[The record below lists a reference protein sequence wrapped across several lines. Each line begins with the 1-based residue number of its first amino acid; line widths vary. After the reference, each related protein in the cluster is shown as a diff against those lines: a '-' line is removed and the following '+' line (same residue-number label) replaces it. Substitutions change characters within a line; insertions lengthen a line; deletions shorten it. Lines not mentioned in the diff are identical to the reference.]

1 MSDPSS
7 PPVPARTTDPAS
19 APATDKTTTGAAPA
33 PDSPA
38 SPSVRKAVPPGAGPG
53 GRTAEPPPP
62 WSVATIAEGFRKA
75 GIAVRVDDAD
85 TTAGYGPQLVFET
98 AAGSRAGRADE
109 GLTVLVE
116 TGLLRITGA
125 DAASFL
131 QNQLTNDV
139 GLAATDRAVLAG
151 ICNPKGR
158 LIASFALWREAGHG
172 GEPDTDGDAAGS
184 AAGAAARGDAFWLA
198 CSRDMTAALA
208 RRLRMFVLRSKV
220 KITTHDHDAL
230 AIGVLGARTIDTA
243 ADALVEHDSPF
254 GRALVGLP
262 QTAHPH
268 AHGSSA
274 ATAVPRAFAVTSV
287 AELGAVATRA
297 QACGLEWIG
306 SRNWR
311 WQEVQSATARIM
323 AATSERFV
331 PQMVNFERT
340 GGVSFTKGCYPGQE
354 VVARSHYRG
363 TTKRRMFVVAG
374 HGSLPS
380 PGADLDPASGSA
392 EPAGAVV
399 LAARDPAD
407 ETRWAMLAE
416 ARIDAAHAG
425 LALSGAPTTALP
437 LPYPLIDAPG
447 SGSAADDSR

>member
-1 MSDPSS
+1 
-7 PPVPARTTDPAS
+7 
-19 APATDKTTTGAAPA
+19 
-33 PDSPA
+33 
-38 SPSVRKAVPPGAGPG
+38 
-53 GRTAEPPPP
+53 
-62 WSVATIAEGFRKA
+62 VATIAEGMRRA
-75 GIAVRVDDAD
+75 GIAVGVDEAD
-85 TTAGYGPQLVFET
+85 VSAGYGQQLVFET
-98 AAGSRAGRADE
+98 APGSRAGRADE

-116 TGLLRITGA
+116 TGLLRISGA

-158 LIASFALWREAGHG
+158 LIASFAIWREAGHG
-172 GEPDTDGDAAGS
+172 GEPDSDGAV
-184 AAGAAARGDAFWLA
+184 AGATAGGDAFWLA

-220 KITTHDHDAL
+220 RITTHDHDAL
-230 AIGVLGARTIDTA
+230 AIGLLGGRTIDAA

-254 GRALVGLP
+254 GRTIVGLPPP

-268 AHGSSA
+268 GLAHGSST
-274 ATAVPRAFAVTSV
+274 ATVVARAIAIASV
-287 AELGAVATRA
+287 AELGAVAARA
-297 QACGLEWIG
+297 TARGLEWIG

-311 WQEVQSATARIM
+311 WQEVQSATARIT

-331 PQMVNFERT
+331 PQMVNFDRT

-363 TTKRRMFVVAG
+363 TTKRRMFVVGGKGPVPA
-374 HGSLPS
+374 

-407 ETRWAMLAE
+407 ETSWAMLAE

-425 LALSGAPTTALP
+425 LGWSGAPTTALP

-447 SGSAADDSR
+447 SGSAAGDTR